1 MHTPPAACHD
11 ELVVRGILNRQAERD
26 SRLGELLVR
35 LGLIDDAELRAMRS
49 LQAELSVVHGTL
61 FAPRVP
67 LGRLL
72 VESGVIDE
80 AALSDALARSRRT
93 GRRLGES
100 LVEAGAISRHVLE
113 RFLVRQRRLTK
124 VAVASAALSALAPA
138 PASAGDTTQL
148 NIVATVLARASI
160 ESQRL
165 PRDVALTQLD
175 IERGY
180 VDLEPVEIGVRSN
193 HPSGVRLGFTAN
205 SAQLSAVDVEGGG
218 SSLLLVQQARGLQRQ
233 TVWVRL
239 RLKLAPGAVPGNIA
253 FPVSVSLTPA

>member
-1 MHTPPAACHD
+1 M
-11 ELVVRGILNRQAERD
+11 VRAILKRHAERD

-49 LQAELSVVHGTL
+49 LQAELTGVHASF
-61 FAPRVP
+61 FAQRFP

-72 VESGVIDE
+72 VDSGVIDE
-80 AALSDALARSRRT
+80 AALNDALAHSRRT

-124 VAVASAALSALAPA
+124 VAVASAALSALAPV
-138 PASAGDTTQL
+138 PASAADTTQL

-165 PRDVALTQLD
+165 PRDVAVTQQD

-180 VDLEPVEIGVRSN
+180 VDLGPVEIGVRSN
-193 HPSGVRLGFTAN
+193 HPNGVRLGFTAN
-205 SAQLSAVDVEGGG
+205 SAQLSAVDIDGGG
-218 SSLLLVQQARGLQRQ
+218 SSLLLVQQARGLQRR
-233 TVWVRL
+233 TISVRL
-239 RLKLAPGAVPGNIA
+239 RLKLAPGVVPGNIA
-253 FPVSVSLTPA
+253 FPVSVFLAPA